1 MFRLKD
7 KTSLKSLSFI
17 KYFKAISINVVSFL
31 FYKVFIGGKDCMGLL
46 YAIIF
51 EVKPSG
57 GEIIFIFDSI

>member
-1 MFRLKD
+1 M
-7 KTSLKSLSFI
+7 
-17 KYFKAISINVVSFL
+17 VSFL
-31 FYKVFIGGKDCMGLL
+31 FYKDLIGGKDCMGLL